1 MNQCVCTHSSDHL
14 GLTQEA
20 VEDWG
25 RACEEENEVKLF
37 SSKVVDKGIGRQALD
52 YNGTKKREQLD

>member
-25 RACEEENEVKLF
+25 RACEEENEVLCVCNSLQRWLSGLIDKL
-37 SSKVVDKGIGRQALD
+37 
-52 YNGTKKREQLD
+52 